1 MTGHTRLPLER
12 TPEEEQEERE
22 FLDLYGAWESLT
34 PAGFAAEMVGFDRP
48 WWVIGGWAVEAATG
62 LRREHEDLD
71 VSLLVCDVPAFVSF
85 MAGRWHV
92 WNNVGGVLHP
102 LGGRDGRW
110 PTVDEPAS
118 QLWLRRHAAAPWVVD
133 IPLTPDHDGRW
144 AHKLRPHET
153 AEVAEVTWR
162 ADDGLRYLRPEYVML
177 HKARQSRAKD
187 LLDLRA
193 VLPVLAPDRRAWLRA
208 AVADLDPAHPWLPLI
223 AGAEPSVRRITASD
237 WPALREVRLRALA
250 DAPDAFGVLLAEAQT
265 QPEEV
270 WRERAG
276 GPSPILLGDV
286 EGRPVAMGGLFLPD
300 DDPGHAV
307 VWGMWVDPAAR
318 GSGLGA
324 ALLRELLRLGR
335 ESGRTV
341 LLHVTQ
347 GNDAARGL
355 YEAHG
360 FVGTGEWQP
369 LREGSTLQVETMR
382 LG

>member
-1 MTGHTRLPLER
+1 MTEHPRLPLER
-12 TPEEEQEERE
+12 TPEEVQEERE
-22 FLDLYGAWESLT
+22 FLDLYGAWEPLT
-34 PAGFAAEMVGFDRP
+34 PAGFAAEMTGFDRP

-92 WNNVGGVLHP
+92 WNNVAGVLHP

-177 HKARQSRAKD
+177 HKARQSRPKD

-193 VLPVLAPDRRAWLRA
+193 VLPVLTPDRRAWLQS

-223 AGAEPSVRRITASD
+223 AGAASSVRRITGAD
-237 WPALREVRLRALA
+237 WRDLREVRLRALA
-250 DAPDAFGVLLAEAQT
+250 DAPDSFGVLLTEAQA
-265 QPEEV
+265 QPEES

-276 GPSPILLGDV
+276 GASPILLGFDG
-286 EGRPVAMGGLFLPD
+286 GRPAGMGGLFLPED
-300 DDPGHAV
+300 ADEAF
-307 VWGMWVDPAAR
+307 VWGMWVEPAAR
-318 GSGLGA
+318 GRGLGA
-324 ALLRELLRLGR
+324 ALLQELLVLGR
-335 ESGRTV
+335 ESGRAV
-341 LLHVTQ
+341 LLHVTE
-347 GNDAARGL
+347 GNDGARRL

-360 FVGTGEWQP
+360 FRGTGEWQP
-369 LREGSTLQVETMR
+369 LREGSALRVESMR